1 MPLPYLRLDS
11 RPHFLTFIGGERYN
25 TPRMNDINRE
35 PAVRVLVWNEF
46 RHERTEGAA
55 CTVYPH
61 GIHTAIADGLQARG
75 GVAVRTATQDE
86 PEHGLT
92 EEVVAATDV
101 LIWWGH
107 IAQQD
112 VRDDVVARVQRRV
125 LEGMGMILLH
135 ASLGAKIFKALLGT
149 SGTHTWREA
158 GEKERLWNV
167 APAHPITHGIGAYFE
182 LPRTE
187 MYGEYFDI
195 PAPEALIFIPWF
207 AGGEVF
213 RSGCCW
219 PRGYGRIFYFAPGHE
234 TFPIY
239 YDEHVR
245 TVLWNAVQWARPR
258 LIAPL
263 ASRNV
268 PPCEPLTGAP
278 AA

>member
-1 MPLPYLRLDS
+1 M
-11 RPHFLTFIGGERYN
+11 
-25 TPRMNDINRE
+25 MNSVVTKAD
-35 PAVRVLVWNEF
+35 VRVTVWNEY
-46 RHERTEGAA
+46 RHERANSTVRA
-55 CTVYPH
+55 VYPH
-61 GIHTAIADGLQARG
+61 GIHAAIADGLLARG
-75 GVAVRTATQDE
+75 GVAVRCATLDE
-86 PEHGLT
+86 PEHGLNAET
-92 EEVVAATDV
+92 LDTTDV

-107 IAQQD
+107 CANAE

-125 LEGMGMILLH
+125 LEGMGLVMLH
-135 ASLGAKIFKALLGT
+135 ATLGAKIFKALLGT
-149 SGTHTWREA
+149 TGTHTWRES
-158 GEKERLWNV
+158 GEKERVWNV
-167 APAHPITHGIGAYFE
+167 APAHPITQGVGACFE
-182 LPRTE
+182 LPHSE

-195 PAPEALIFIPWF
+195 PAPDELIFISWF

-219 PRGYGRIFYFAPGHE
+219 QRGHGRLFYFAPGHE

-258 LIAPL
+258 LVAPL

-268 PPCEPLTGAP
+268 PALEPLRAAP